1 MIKQALTWIKK
12 NLRRL
17 LPNRSWSSMS
27 LALQIRVALT
37 LLAIVG
43 TLGVGSLLTYSS
55 TQVQIETLNQLQVA
69 RSRAISEQI
78 NTYLEDFQRK
88 LGYLSRVTGLAEL
101 PLEVQKSLIEA
112 LIRHDSAYE
121 LVAILDRSGNPVTYV
136 SPYRQET
143 LTNQGKNIA
152 FSRAYHWA
160 EDYIGWVDLETIGD
174 RRLRLI
180 TFSVPIRDR
189 ADRVAGVLLARV
201 NLDFLDS
208 VVRDAW
214 AGEAGYTYL
223 IDARNVVLTLSN
235 ADPKRFTPLNLDQT
249 PLAHRLSESL
259 TGEVSRYQGL
269 NREDVMGTV
278 TDIPSI
284 NWRVVAELPIAD
296 AYAPL
301 RDLLAK
307 MIAGSLVSGA
317 AAGWLSWRWAHRTL
331 YPLQLLTTKI
341 AKLDR
346 NSLVLNPQIEIEHLT
361 SKHAH
366 NEIGILSRAFQEM
379 AQRLHE
385 SFAAL
390 GRANEELEQRVL
402 DRTMELQQALDDLK
416 KTQIQLIQI
425 EKMSSLGQLVAGLAH
440 EINNPLSFIF
450 GNLGHA
456 QSYFQD
462 LIDLQD
468 LSVEIIRSSVKTA
481 AYPSDL
487 SLESS
492 LEILPIAIR
501 EKWEEIDYD
510 FIKEDFPRLLKSMKH
525 GAIRIRDLIQNLR
538 DFARLD
544 ESEVKLV
551 DLNLGLENT
560 LVVLQNRLGPMPY
573 RSCFNIHRD
582 LSDLP
587 LIRCY
592 PAQINQVFLQIIS
605 NAIDTIDA
613 SGGNTNPH
621 LWLRSQVQDDRIII
635 AIRDN
640 GSGIPDHVLPK
651 IFDPFFTT
659 KPVGQGTGLGLSISH
674 QIVVETHGGSLIAKN
689 HPEGGAEFTIEL
701 PLVGVSA
708 PTVSLQN
715 LNSSTT
721 GLTDLTDLTDPT

>member
-1 MIKQALTWIKK
+1 
-12 NLRRL
+12 
-17 LPNRSWSSMS
+17 MS
-27 LALQIRVALT
+27 LALQIRVALV
-37 LLAIVG
+37 LLAVVG
-43 TLGVGSLLTYSS
+43 TLGVGSILAYSS

-101 PLEVQKSLIEA
+101 PLNVQKSLIEA

-121 LVAILDRSGNPVTYV
+121 LVAILDRTGNPVTYV
-136 SPYRQET
+136 SPYRKEV
-143 LTNQGKNIA
+143 LTNQSKNIA
-152 FSRAYHWA
+152 FSRAYQWA
-160 EDYIGWVDLETIGD
+160 EDYISWVDLETMGD

-189 ADRVAGVLLARV
+189 TDRVVGVLLARV

-223 IDARNVVLTLSN
+223 IDARNVVLTISN
-235 ADPKRFTPLNLDQT
+235 ADPKQFTPLNLDQT
-249 PLAHRLSESL
+249 DLANHLSKSM
-259 TGEVSRYQGL
+259 TGDVSRYQGL
-269 NREDVMGTV
+269 NRHDVMGTV

-301 RDLLAK
+301 RDLLVK
-307 MIAGSLVSGA
+307 MIAGSLISGA
-317 AAGWLSWRWAHRTL
+317 AAGWLSWRWAHRAL
-331 YPLQLLTTKI
+331 YPLQLLTTEI

-346 NSLVLNPQIEIEHLT
+346 NSLVMTSPTKIEHLT
-361 SKHAH
+361 SKQAH
-366 NEIGILSRAFQEM
+366 NEIGILSRAFQDM
-379 AQRLHE
+379 AHRLRE

-402 DRTMELQQALDDLK
+402 DRTTELQQALDDLK

-440 EINNPLSFIF
+440 EINNPVSFIF

-462 LIDLQD
+462 LIDLQELCYQALESSGKESAKKSANLSND
-468 LSVEIIRSSVKTA
+468 SPSNSSSNLPSDLPDELPVGSLSVE
-481 AYPSDL
+481 L
-487 SLESS
+487 LEM
-492 LEILPIAIR
+492 IQ
-501 EKWEEIDYD
+501 EKREEIDYD
-510 FIKEDFPRLLKSMKH
+510 FLKKDFPRLLKSMEN

-544 ESEVKLV
+544 ESEIKLV
-551 DLNLGLENT
+551 DLNSGLENT
-560 LVVLQNRLGPMPY
+560 LVVLQNRLSPMPY

-582 LSDLP
+582 LAELP
-587 LIRCY
+587 LIRCH

-621 LWLRSQVQDDRIII
+621 LWLRSQVQGDRIII
-635 AIRDN
+635 TIRDN
-640 GSGIPDHVLPK
+640 GLGIPDAVLPK

-674 QIVVETHGGSLIAKN
+674 QIIVETHGGSLIAKN

-701 PLVGVSA
+701 PLTGVNT
-708 PTVSLQN
+708 PTIPLT
-715 LNSSTT
+715 NSN
-721 GLTDLTDLTDPT
+721 

>member
-1 MIKQALTWIKK
+1 
-12 NLRRL
+12 
-17 LPNRSWSSMS
+17 MS
-27 LALQIRVALT
+27 LALQIRVALM
-37 LLAIVG
+37 LLAVVG

-121 LVAILDRSGNPVTYV
+121 LVAILDRFGNPVTYV
-136 SPYRQET
+136 SPYRKET
-143 LTNQGKNIA
+143 LTNQSKNIA
-152 FSRAYHWA
+152 FSRAYRWA

-189 ADRVAGVLLARV
+189 TDRVVGVLLARV

-235 ADPKRFTPLNLDQT
+235 ADPKQFTPLNLDQT

-269 NREDVMGTV
+269 NRHDVMGTV

-301 RDLLAK
+301 RDLLTK
-307 MIAGSLVSGA
+307 MIVGSLVSGA
-317 AAGWLSWRWAHRTL
+317 AAGWLSWRWAHRAL

-341 AKLDR
+341 AKIDR
-346 NSLVLNPQIEIEHLT
+346 NSLVLNPQIGIEHLT
-361 SKHAH
+361 SNHAH
-366 NEIGILSRAFQEM
+366 NEIGILARAFQDM
-379 AQRLHE
+379 AHRLRE

-402 DRTMELQQALDDLK
+402 ERTLELQQALDDLK

-440 EINNPLSFIF
+440 EINNPVSFIF

-468 LSVEIIRSSVKTA
+468 LCIAVIAECSSQNLDHSSHQPLGASLKFLSKT
-481 AYPSDL
+481 
-487 SLESS
+487 
-492 LEILPIAIR
+492 IQ
-501 EKWEEIDYD
+501 EKQEEIDYD
-510 FIKEDFPRLLKSMKH
+510 FIKKDFPRLLKSMEN
-525 GAIRIRDLIQNLR
+525 GAVRIRDLIQNLR

-544 ESEVKLV
+544 ESEVKLA

-573 RSCFNIHRD
+573 RSCFNIHRNFGK
-582 LSDLP
+582 LP
-587 LIRCY
+587 LICCY

-621 LWLRSQVQDDRIII
+621 LWLNSQVQGDRVIIV
-635 AIRDN
+635 IRDN
-640 GSGIPDHVLPK
+640 GLGIPDHVLPK

-674 QIVVETHGGSLIAKN
+674 QIVVETHGGTLIAKN

-701 PLVGVSA
+701 PLAGVIV
-708 PTVSLQN
+708 PTINRQT
-715 LNSSTT
+715 LNSSNSSANE
-721 GLTDLTDLTDPT
+721 LN